1 VAGRRR
7 ESFAEKRERRAAV
20 DDPAVVLEAAAR
32 FLEARGRSIGEVRRR
47 LTSAGYRTDLVE
59 GAIVRM
65 TELGMLDDAA
75 FARAWVESRD
85 RARPRGERALADELR
100 QRGVDRT
107 VIVEALDERR
117 ESAAAGG
124 GATDEETAPSA
135 DEAAAE
141 RLLARN
147 ARALARVTDPRAR
160 RQRAYALLA
169 RNGFDPGV
177 CATLSARLADSSDV
191 DAD

>member
-1 VAGRRR
+1 MSGRRR
-7 ESFAEKRERRAAV
+7 ESLAEKRERRAAV

-32 FLEARGRSIGEVRRR
+32 FLEARARSIGEVRRR
-47 LTSAGYRTDLVE
+47 LTSAGYRPDLVE
-59 GAIVRM
+59 GAITRLG
-65 TELGMLDDAA
+65 ELGMLDDEA

-100 QRGVDRT
+100 LRGVDRT
-107 VIVEALDERR
+107 VIAAALDERR
-117 ESAAAGG
+117 EASAA
-124 GATDEETAPSA
+124 TEPDDDEIAPSA
-135 DEAAAE
+135 DEAAATRLLE
-141 RLLARN
+141 RNSRLLARV
-147 ARALARVTDPRAR
+147 ADPRAR

-177 CATLSARLADSSDV
+177 CAALAARVIEAPEA

>member
-32 FLEARGRSIGEVRRR
+32 FLEARARSIGEVRRR
-47 LTSAGYRTDLVE
+47 LTSAGYRADLVE
-59 GAIVRM
+59 EAITRLG
-65 TELGMLDDAA
+65 ELGMLDDEA
-75 FARAWVESRD
+75 FAKAWVESRD

-100 QRGVDRT
+100 LRGVDRA
-107 VIVEALDERR
+107 VIVAALDERR
-117 ESAAAGG
+117 EASGAAES
-124 GATDEETAPSA
+124 DDDDIAPSA
-135 DEAAAE
+135 DEAAAIRLLE
-141 RLLARN
+141 RNSRLLAR
-147 ARALARVTDPRAR
+147 VVDPRAR

-177 CATLSARLADSSDV
+177 CAALAARIVEAPQS